1 VLDLDDEP
9 APARGSHTNGRP
21 NGKAPQAAH
30 HAPNPR
36 ATGPSVHS
44 PGNEMLEKVISKV
57 GAQIMDSKQKRGG
70 PTATVTVAG
79 TVLLLSDPEANSFVN
94 PETDREG
101 LLRRAV
107 AARALLVEKIEAMK
121 KGGNAGDLFTA
132 IDVAQ
137 EEAERLENV
146 VASAGDDQ
154 WSEPISNA
162 RRALRQLRTVLRHA
176 ETQSGSAAAAH

>member
-1 VLDLDDEP
+1 
-9 APARGSHTNGRP
+9 
-21 NGKAPQAAH
+21 
-30 HAPNPR
+30 
-36 ATGPSVHS
+36 
-44 PGNEMLEKVISKV
+44 MLEKVISKV